1 MKPRAGVAN
10 LCGIDVV
17 FSRVGCETCALGSTR
32 VGAALAWG
40 PAIRPKPRMIAMTR
54 LRILAAALA
63 GFSLMAVGVPPASSQ
78 SLTPI
83 KFTLDFKFQGIHSWY
98 YVARDKGYFKAE
110 GIDII
115 IDQGEG
121 SAATI
126 TRIMSGAYD
135 AGFGDINAIIQQ
147 AANKPG
153 EQPVMV
159 YQIYNRPPFVLV
171 TKTNGPIKTIKD
183 IEGKKLGGPAGSAT
197 LRLFPNFA
205 KANGLDIS
213 KVSMMNMA
221 PNLQEQMLVTD
232 QVDGSLVFNV
242 TSYIN
247 LLQQKQDP
255 EKDFRWFNFGEY
267 GLDLYSNGVMVSQ
280 KLLKE
285 NPKAVAGLV
294 RAINRAIKEVI
305 ADPEMGIAT
314 LVKVEPLLNSDI
326 EKKRITYA
334 LNNLMNAPELSEI
347 GIGDLKDDRLTRS
360 IGIIAEAYDLK
371 SRPAASDVFNRSFLP
386 PKSDRQISIKTN

>member
-1 MKPRAGVAN
+1 MKSQA
-10 LCGIDVV
+10 
-17 FSRVGCETCALGSTR
+17 
-32 VGAALAWG
+32 GAANVACRPPGKRPQIRGTWPLARQLLDRCSSKG
-40 PAIRPKPRMIAMTR
+40 FEHRTVAMTR
-54 LRILAAALA
+54 SRILAALLI
-63 GFSLMAVGVPPASSQ
+63 GFSLTTFGMLPASSQ

-83 KFTLDFKFQGIHSWY
+83 KFTLDFKFQGIHAWY

-110 GIDII
+110 GIDIT

-205 KANGLDIS
+205 KANGIDTS

-294 RAINRAIKEVI
+294 RAINRALEEVI
-305 ADPEMGIAT
+305 ADPAMGIAT
-314 LVKVEPLLNSDI
+314 LVKVEPLLNPDI
-326 EKKRITYA
+326 ETKRITYA
-334 LNNLMNAPELSEI
+334 LNNLMNAPEATEI
-347 GIGDLKDDRLTRS
+347 GLGDLKDDRLTRS
-360 IGIIAEAYDLK
+360 IEVIAEAYDLK
-371 SRPAASDVFNRSFLP
+371 SRPSTSDVFNRSFLP
-386 PKSDRQISIKTN
+386 PKADRQISLKTN

>member
-1 MKPRAGVAN
+1 
-10 LCGIDVV
+10 
-17 FSRVGCETCALGSTR
+17 
-32 VGAALAWG
+32 
-40 PAIRPKPRMIAMTR
+40 MTR
-54 LRILAAALA
+54 LRALATLAAGLCFTAA
-63 GFSLMAVGVPPASSQ
+63 GLLPAASQ

-83 KFTLDFKFQGIHSWY
+83 KFTLDFKFQGIHAWY

-110 GIDII
+110 GLDVT

-171 TKTNGPIKTIKD
+171 TKANGPIKTIKD

-213 KVSMMNMA
+213 NVSMMNMA

-232 QVDGSLVFNV
+232 QVQGSLVFNV

-247 LLQQKQDP
+247 LIQQKQDP
-255 EKDFRWFNFGEY
+255 EKDFRWFNFGDY

-305 ADPEMGIAT
+305 ADPDMGIAT
-314 LVKVEPLLNSDI
+314 LVKVEPLLNPEI
-326 EKKRITYA
+326 EKKRIVFA
-334 LNNLMNAPELSEI
+334 LNNLMNAPEASET

-360 IGIIAEAYDLK
+360 IGVIAEAYELK

-386 PKSDRQISIKTN
+386 PKAERQISAKTN

>member
-1 MKPRAGVAN
+1 MIHLR
-10 LCGIDVV
+10 
-17 FSRVGCETCALGSTR
+17 
-32 VGAALAWG
+32 ALA
-40 PAIRPKPRMIAMTR
+40 TF
-54 LRILAAALA
+54 AAGLCITAV
-63 GFSLMAVGVPPASSQ
+63 SLLPASGQ

-83 KFTLDFKFQGIHSWY
+83 KFTLDFKFQGIHAWY

-110 GIDII
+110 GLDVT

-171 TKTNGPIKTIKD
+171 TKVNGPIKTIKD

-213 KVSMMNMA
+213 KVSMMNMT

-232 QVDGSLVFNV
+232 QVEGSLVFNV
-242 TSYIN
+242 TSYVN
-247 LLQQKQDP
+247 LIQQKQDP
-255 EKDFRWFNFGEY
+255 DKDFRWFNFGDH

-280 KLLKE
+280 KLVKE

-305 ADPEMGIAT
+305 ADPDMGIAT
-314 LVKVEPLLNSDI
+314 LIKVEPLLNPEL
-326 EKKRITYA
+326 EKKRILFA
-334 LNNLMNAPELSEI
+334 LNNLMNAPEAAET

-360 IGIIAEAYDLK
+360 IGVIAEAYELK

-386 PKSDRQISIKTN
+386 PKADRQISAKTN

>member
-1 MKPRAGVAN
+1 MLRTGDASNKEYRHDPLASRLATAAPVSADRTPACCRHAG
-10 LCGIDVV
+10 
-17 FSRVGCETCALGSTR
+17 
-32 VGAALAWG
+32 
-40 PAIRPKPRMIAMTR
+40 
-54 LRILAAALA
+54 
-63 GFSLMAVGVPPASSQ
+63 Q

-83 KFTLDFKFQGIHSWY
+83 KFTLDFKFQGIHAWY

-110 GIDII
+110 GIDIR

-171 TKTNGPIKTIKD
+171 TKANGPIKTIKD

-205 KANGLDIS
+205 KANGLDMS

-221 PNLQEQMLVTD
+221 PNLQEQMLV
-232 QVDGSLVFNV
+232 
-242 TSYIN
+242 
-247 LLQQKQDP
+247 P
-255 EKDFRWFNFGEY
+255 
-267 GLDLYSNGVMVSQ
+267 
-280 KLLKE
+280 
-285 NPKAVAGLV
+285 
-294 RAINRAIKEVI
+294 
-305 ADPEMGIAT
+305 
-314 LVKVEPLLNSDI
+314 
-326 EKKRITYA
+326 
-334 LNNLMNAPELSEI
+334 
-347 GIGDLKDDRLTRS
+347 TRS
-360 IGIIAEAYDLK
+360 RARWC
-371 SRPAASDVFNRSFLP
+371 S
-386 PKSDRQISIKTN
+386 T